1 MEKKVY
7 IHIKIKEELREKL
20 RDEAEEKGISLNAY
34 VNLIFSKRERENE
47 K

>member
-7 IHIKIKEELREKL
+7 IHIKIKEELRKKL

-34 VNLIFSKRERENE
+34 VNLIFSERN